1 MGNARFIWNYFLA
14 LNKTYYNEHKLI
26 CWYNK
31 SKDESKPY
39 WRGMSSLLTDL
50 KKEHTWLNEGDSQ
63 SLQNICRRLD
73 TALKR
78 CLVKQI
84 SEFPTFKSKHNPDK
98 ISLEINQVNGHIAV
112 EENQIKIPKMGYVK
126 AKIHRQ
132 MKGRLKSI
140 TIKRDNKHW
149 IVSAL
154 FDEVREKPVFDVDN
168 SVGIDLG
175 LKDFLTTSDG
185 EVIKTPKIYRKAQAR
200 LRRAQRSLARKKKGS
215 NNRTKQRNKVARIHQ
230 KIRFKRK
237 DFLHK
242 LSNAIAKQYNVV
254 FMEDLNLEEMKQEYG
269 KSVSDQ
275 GLGHFVQMMKYK
287 TNVVQIDRWAAS
299 TKTCSKCGHK
309 KPHMDISERVFCC
322 EGCGFVGDR
331 DLNAAINIKQMGL
344 KDIGQGL
351 PEYTPVETGT
361 IAPSMK
367 QEAAPL

>member
-1 MGNARFIWNYFLA
+1 
-14 LNKTYYNEHKLI
+14 
-26 CWYNK
+26 
-31 SKDESKPY
+31 
-39 WRGMSSLLTDL
+39 
-50 KKEHTWLNEGDSQ
+50 
-63 SLQNICRRLD
+63 
-73 TALKR
+73 
-78 CLVKQI
+78 
-84 SEFPTFKSKHNPDK
+84 
-98 ISLEINQVNGHIAV
+98 
-112 EENQIKIPKMGYVK
+112 
-126 AKIHRQ
+126 
-132 MKGRLKSI
+132 MKGELKSI

-154 FDEVREKPVFDVDN
+154 FDEVREKPAFNTNN

-185 EVIKTPKIYRKAQAR
+185 KIIKTPKIYRKSQAR

-215 NNRTKQRNKVARIHQ
+215 NNRNKQRKKIAGIHQ

-254 FMEDLNLEEMKQEYG
+254 FMEDLNLEEMKREYG

-287 TNVVQIDRWAAS
+287 TNVIQIDRWAAS
-299 TKTCSKCGHK
+299 TKTCSKCGYK

-322 EGCGFVGDR
+322 DGCGFVEDR

-344 KDIGQGL
+344 RDIGQEL

-361 IAPSMK
+361 IVPSMK